1 MYYVT
6 VDSNVKIAVYD
17 LNPEGKNVVFFIHGW
32 PVNHKMFEYQF
43 NILPRYGFRCISMD
57 LRGFGNSDAP
67 WSGYSYDQMADD
79 VFRVIKT
86 LDVPSLT
93 LVGFS
98 MGGPVAIRYMSRYN
112 GFLVSKLA
120 LLSAAAP
127 SFTKRENY
135 PYGMTV
141 DQVNALINQLARNRP
156 QATAD
161 FGSKF
166 FASPITPTFADWFQS
181 LALEAPGHSVIHTAQ
196 TLRDSDLRAD
206 LPQIHVPTGIF
217 HGVLDQICSYQ
228 FAIEMKS
235 AIPNSKLFSFEAS
248 GHGIFYDQL
257 EKFNAEFME
266 FLRW

>member
-1 MYYVT
+1 MYHVT
-6 VDSNVKIAVYD
+6 VEPGVKLAVYD
-17 LNPEGKNVVFFIHGW
+17 YNPAGKNVVFFIHGW

-43 NILPRYGFRCISMD
+43 NIFPKYGFRCIAVD

-67 WSGYSYDQMADD
+67 WSGYSYDQMAEDIYQ
-79 VFRVIKT
+79 VLKT
-86 LDVPSLT
+86 LDVPSVT

-98 MGGPVAIRYMSRYN
+98 MGGPIAIRYMSRYK
-112 GFLVSKLA
+112 GYLVSKLA

-141 DQVNALINQLARNRP
+141 DQVQGLINQLGKNRP
-156 QATAD
+156 EATAE

-166 FASPITPTFADWFQS
+166 FASPITPAFADWFQALS
-181 LALEAPGHSVIHTAQ
+181 LEAPGHSVIHAAEA
-196 TLRDSDLRAD
+196 LRDEDLRAD
-206 LPQIHVPTGIF
+206 LPHINVPTGIF
-217 HGVLDQICSYQ
+217 HGMLDQVCPYQ
-228 FAIEMKS
+228 FALEMKKS
-235 AIPNSKLFSFEAS
+235 IPNSKLFSFESS

-257 EKFNAEFME
+257 EKFNTEFME